1 MAARGSAEYRA
12 RGDISVAKRGSKSFT
27 TNQSGRGAQGKTGVR
42 VYLDDDVPKEIY
54 LAKKD
59 ALVRS
64 LTALKENAVKQFV
77 QKVGTNPVLEDTS
90 PHFSVAAPFTFAA
103 TRRGFLPAR
112 PIAALRAATLTSD
125 EVSICGECITFAR
138 THFARA
144 ERVVT

>member
-1 MAARGSAEYRA
+1 LAARGSAEYRA

-77 QKVGTNPVLEDTS
+77 QKVGTNPRISGKFPFFGFS
-90 PHFSVAAPFTFAA
+90 PPSEKTAPF
-103 TRRGFLPAR
+103 RRAPRGAPH
-112 PIAALRAATLTSD
+112 I
-125 EVSICGECITFAR
+125 
-138 THFARA
+138 
-144 ERVVT
+144 